1 MSNIDVLQELEQE
14 QNAPSPRRGLGL
26 GAIVLVIGV
35 ALTVL
40 VIGIRLVQQQQGRP
54 LEGPAPDFTVTTF
67 DGQEFR
73 LSEQRGKV
81 VVINFWASWCGPC
94 RTEAPAFE
102 SLWNQYKGKGVVF
115 LGITFADDPQD
126 SQEFMAQYGMTY
138 PVAADGHSDISK
150 GLYRIQGVPETF
162 IIDKQG
168 NIERFFYFLTDDT
181 SQSADD
187 LSFTKTQLARMIDSL
202 LAES

>member
-1 MSNIDVLQELEQE
+1 MSNIDILQELEQD
-14 QNAPSPRRGLGL
+14 APPPRRGWGI
-26 GAIVLVIGV
+26 GAIVLLIGV

-54 LEGPAPDFTVTTF
+54 MQGPAPDFTVTTF
-67 DGQEFR
+67 DGREFT
-73 LSEQRGKV
+73 LSEQRGNV

-102 SLWNQYKGKGVVF
+102 SLWNQYKDKGVTF

-150 GLYRIQGVPETF
+150 GLYHIQGVPETF

-168 NIERFFYFLTDDT
+168 NIERFFYFLSDDT
-181 SQSADD
+181 SLTTDD
-187 LSFTKTQLARMIDSL
+187 LQVNTAQLARMIDSL

>member
-1 MSNIDVLQELEQE
+1 MSNIDVLKEIEQD
-14 QNAPSPRRGLGL
+14 APPPRRGLGL
-26 GAIVLVIGV
+26 GSMVLLIGV

-40 VIGIRLVQQQQGRP
+40 VIGIRLVQQQQGQP
-54 LEGPAPDFTVTTF
+54 VEGPAPDFTIETF
-67 DGQEFR
+67 DGQDFT

-81 VVINFWASWCGPC
+81 VIINFWASWCGPC

-102 SLWNQYKGKGVVF
+102 ALWDQYKDKGVVF

-138 PVAADGHSDISK
+138 PNAPDGHSEISK
-150 GLYRIQGVPETF
+150 GLYHIQGVPETF
-162 IIDKQG
+162 VIDKQG
-168 NIERFFYFLTDDT
+168 NIERFFYFLSDETTLSTDDLQVNT
-181 SQSADD
+181 
-187 LSFTKTQLARMIDSL
+187 TQLARMIDSL

>member
-1 MSNIDVLQELEQE
+1 MSNIDVLQELDGESD
-14 QNAPSPRRGLGL
+14 ARPARRGLGI
-26 GAIVLVIGV
+26 GSIVLLIGV

-40 VIGIRLVQQQQGRP
+40 VIGIRLVQQQQGQP
-54 LEGPAPDFTVTTF
+54 LQGPAPDFTVTTF
-67 DGQEFR
+67 DGQQFT

-102 SLWNQYKGKGVVF
+102 SLWRQYKDKGVRF

-138 PVAADGHSDISK
+138 PSAADGHSDISK

-162 IIDKQG
+162 VIDKQG
-168 NIERFFYFLTDDT
+168 NVERFFYFLSDDPSQT
-181 SQSADD
+181 SND
-187 LSFTKTQLARMIDSL
+187 LQVNTTQLARMIDTL
-202 LAES
+202 LAE